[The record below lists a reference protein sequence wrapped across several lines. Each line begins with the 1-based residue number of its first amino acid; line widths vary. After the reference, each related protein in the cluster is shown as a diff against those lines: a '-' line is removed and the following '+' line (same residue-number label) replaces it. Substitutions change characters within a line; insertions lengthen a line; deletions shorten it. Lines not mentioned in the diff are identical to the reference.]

1 MLKSFIS
8 FLAKTII
15 FFLKNRPGSYV
26 LDSLLKQQFNKIKEV
41 KINKQSTLFLSV
53 PNRLSNYRADSYF
66 SKEPETIEWLESME
80 CNSILWDI
88 GANVGL
94 YSLYA
99 AKQKRAEVIA
109 FEPSVFNLELLARNV
124 SANKLYDQITIF
136 PLALSDREASGSF
149 NMSSPDW
156 GGALSTFDKDYDQF
170 GKEMEVKFK
179 YELMGVSGDFVV
191 KHMKIK
197 QPDYLKIDVDGVEH
211 IILSGM
217 KKILPQVKS
226 VLIEIND
233 DFEQQLNTTIELL
246 QSSGFVLKK
255 KCEEGVPDGV
265 TLYNQWWINKNIN

>member
-8 FLAKTII
+8 FLAKTIL

-109 FEPSVFNLELLARNV
+109 FEPSVFNLELFARNV